1 MSDVLASATVPLT
14 KPIAVA
20 PVVPPETPAAAQVP
34 AVELQPSGAPET
46 TAAPEASV
54 PETPQAPTSV
64 DTAELLQPFVE
75 ELSTKGSLSK
85 ESLQN
90 LATKLD
96 APLEVVELV
105 HDGMLARQA
114 TRNNDIL
121 TVAGGL
127 ETYNEMVKW
136 ASGVYTEDE
145 SKAFN
150 AALVSGTKDSAITA
164 VNNLRQRFTAVNG
177 SPKVEVAAAQRS
189 PAAPVVTSKAPAV
202 TSVQPFA
209 SFQEQCAAQNDKR
222 YGKDS
227 AYTAEV
233 YKRIALSVS
242 KKS

>member
-1 MSDVLASATVPLT
+1 MSDVLASATAPLT

-20 PVVPPETPAAAQVP
+20 PVVPPETPAATQVP
-34 AVELQPSGAPET
+34 AVELQPSGVPET
-46 TAAPEASV
+46 TTALEASV
-54 PETPQAPTSV
+54 PETNTQG
-64 DTAELLQPFVE
+64 DTTELLQPFVE

-145 SKAFN
+145 SKEFN

-164 VNNLRQRFTAVNG
+164 VNKLRQRFTAVNG

-189 PAAPVVTSKAPAV
+189 PAAPVVAPKAPAV
-202 TSVQPFA
+202 ASVQPFA